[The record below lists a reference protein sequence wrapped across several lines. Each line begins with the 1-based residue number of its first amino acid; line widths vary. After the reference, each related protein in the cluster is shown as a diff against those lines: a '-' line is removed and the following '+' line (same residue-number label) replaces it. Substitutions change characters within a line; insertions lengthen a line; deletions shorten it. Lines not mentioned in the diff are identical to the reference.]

1 MRDATPVTRP
11 SADALAAC
19 EGIAGVRYLPHEPLA
34 KYTWL
39 RVGGAADLLAIPETE
54 AALGELLHRA
64 EIHGVPVTMLGG
76 GSNMLVLDGGIR
88 GVVIRLGRGFRYVR
102 HEGLDVTAGGAA
114 PLPQVCLYCV
124 EHGLAGFEWAAGIP
138 GTIGG
143 AVVMNAGAHES
154 DVSMWVKS
162 VRFLTYDGASVV
174 KRNEEIAWHY
184 RESELPPRAVPVE
197 ATFTLL
203 AGDPA
208 QLRAARL
215 AGLAQRNA
223 TQPIGEPSCGSTFR
237 NPPGDHAARLIEA
250 AGLKGHTIGGVHVS
264 TKHANFFITAPGAT
278 AADVRALIAFTQ
290 QTVKNTFGVSLITE
304 VKMLGEEGL
313 VS

>member
-1 MRDATPVTRP
+1 MTARP
-11 SADALAAC
+11 SAQALAALG
-19 EGIAGVRYLPHEPLA
+19 GIADTRYLADEPLA

-39 RVGGAADLLAIPETE
+39 RVGGPADLLAIPETE
-54 AALGELLHRA
+54 AALAELLRRA
-64 EIHGVPVTMLGG
+64 EQHGVPVTMLGG
-76 GSNMLVLDGGIR
+76 GSNMLVLDGGVR
-88 GVVIRLGRGFRYVR
+88 GLVIRLGRGFRYVR
-102 HEGLDVTAGGAA
+102 HDGLDVTAGGAA

-143 AVVMNAGAHES
+143 ALVMNAGAHEY
-154 DVSMWVKS
+154 DMSMWVKS
-162 VRFLTYDGASVV
+162 VRFLTYDGATLV
-174 KRNEEIAWHY
+174 RRGDEIVWHY

-197 ATFTLL
+197 ATFTLH

-215 AGLAQRNA
+215 AGLAHRNA

-237 NPPGDHAARLIEA
+237 NPSGDHAARLIEA

-278 AADVRALIAFTQ
+278 AADVRALIALTQ
-290 QTVKNTFGVSLITE
+290 KTVKEKFGVDLITE
-304 VKMLGEEGL
+304 VKVLGEEG
-313 VS
+313 SAS